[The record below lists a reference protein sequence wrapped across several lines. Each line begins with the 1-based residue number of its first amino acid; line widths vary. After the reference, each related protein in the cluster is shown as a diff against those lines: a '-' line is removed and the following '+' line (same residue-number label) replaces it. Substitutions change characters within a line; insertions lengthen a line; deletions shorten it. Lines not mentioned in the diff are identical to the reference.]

1 MEAQLIEK
9 QPVNATF
16 KVTVDPGEVDQTFD
30 RVLTALARQVRVPG
44 FRPGRAPRGVL
55 ERRVGREALQEEV
68 REALVDANYPKAVQE
83 LELTPIHAH
92 FHSDPPTEGQAFT
105 FEVHAELYPEV
116 TLPDVSDIVIDA
128 SGRDLTDDMVHEAVE
143 QLRRQHATRVP
154 VERAAEGTD
163 IVLIQRLPDADADAG
178 SAGEPAAA
186 AGDEAGEHGEDD
198 EDDEAA
204 PTGSLTPVDMEE
216 ASEEVREQ
224 LFGKGIGDIFD
235 LRLVDE
241 VLTAEEAEAAGQ
253 DPTEVEP
260 HTHVMR
266 MLVKDVQAKEKPDT
280 DDEFAKTLGFETW
293 AEAEAQVRASIA
305 RQLADEAFEAQRD
318 ELVDKLI
325 EGATFDVPAILVQRR
340 KSGLLEDLG
349 VDLRRQGMT
358 VERYLAMLDARGT
371 REDFEKELD
380 ASALRGVKRDLVLE
394 RLLEQRGTEVSDEEF
409 GEAVRHLAARRR
421 LDLPRFRREMGEE
434 WLRNYRFL
442 LARDK
447 ALRET
452 LEGLTGTAGESAA
465 EAAVEVPAGHAEGET
480 PAAGAV
486 PDEEAGATTGE
497 GD

>member
-1 MEAQLIEK
+1 
-9 QPVNATF
+9 
-16 KVTVDPGEVDQTFD
+16 
-30 RVLTALARQVRVPG
+30 
-44 FRPGRAPRGVL
+44 
-55 ERRVGREALQEEV
+55 
-68 REALVDANYPKAVQE
+68 
-83 LELTPIHAH
+83 
-92 FHSDPPTEGQAFT
+92 
-105 FEVHAELYPEV
+105 
-116 TLPDVSDIVIDA
+116 
-128 SGRDLTDDMVHEAVE
+128 
-143 QLRRQHATRVP
+143 
-154 VERAAEGTD
+154 
-163 IVLIQRLPDADADAG
+163 
-178 SAGEPAAA
+178 
-186 AGDEAGEHGEDD
+186 
-198 EDDEAA
+198 
-204 PTGSLTPVDMEE
+204 MEE

-434 WLRNYRFL
+434 WLAQLPLPAGARQGA
-442 LARDK
+442 ARD
-447 ALRET
+447 ARGPDRYRGRER
-452 LEGLTGTAGESAA
+452 GRGGRGGARGPRGGRDAGRRRGSRR
-465 EAAVEVPAGHAEGET
+465 GGRRHDGRGRLS
-480 PAAGAV
+480 PAAAATLPFGTQ
-486 PDEEAGATTGE
+486 GATKPDPHGAKV
-497 GD
+497 

>member
-178 SAGEPAAA
+178 SAGSRPPRRATRPA
-186 AGDEAGEHGEDD
+186 
-198 EDDEAA
+198 
-204 PTGSLTPVDMEE
+204 S
-216 ASEEVREQ
+216 
-224 LFGKGIGDIFD
+224 
-235 LRLVDE
+235 
-241 VLTAEEAEAAGQ
+241 TARTTRTTR
-253 DPTEVEP
+253 PRRP
-260 HTHVMR
+260 
-266 MLVKDVQAKEKPDT
+266 
-280 DDEFAKTLGFETW
+280 
-293 AEAEAQVRASIA
+293 A
-305 RQLADEAFEAQRD
+305 R
-318 ELVDKLI
+318 
-325 EGATFDVPAILVQRR
+325 
-340 KSGLLEDLG
+340 
-349 VDLRRQGMT
+349 
-358 VERYLAMLDARGT
+358 
-371 REDFEKELD
+371 
-380 ASALRGVKRDLVLE
+380 
-394 RLLEQRGTEVSDEEF
+394 
-409 GEAVRHLAARRR
+409 
-421 LDLPRFRREMGEE
+421 
-434 WLRNYRFL
+434 
-442 LARDK
+442 
-447 ALRET
+447 
-452 LEGLTGTAGESAA
+452 
-465 EAAVEVPAGHAEGET
+465 
-480 PAAGAV
+480 
-486 PDEEAGATTGE
+486 
-497 GD
+497 